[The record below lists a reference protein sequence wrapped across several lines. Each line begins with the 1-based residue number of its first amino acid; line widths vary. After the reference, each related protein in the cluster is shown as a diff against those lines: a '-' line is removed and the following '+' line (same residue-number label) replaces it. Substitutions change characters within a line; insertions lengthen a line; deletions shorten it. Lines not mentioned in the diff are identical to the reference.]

1 MLFLML
7 YIRYLRRTDV
17 FIVNFEHI
25 SHLVV
30 VLLSLN
36 LNINWWLANEQYT
49 LFFIRTS
56 KFCLGLAALNF
67 FSFLKLKCS

>member
-17 FIVNFEHI
+17 FIVNFQHI

-30 VLLSLN
+30 VFLSLN
-36 LNINWWLANEQYT
+36 LNM
-49 LFFIRTS
+49 
-56 KFCLGLAALNF
+56 
-67 FSFLKLKCS
+67 